1 MIPCPIDGSETRVL
15 KNPITGAD
23 LHVIAAR
30 GLVFTAWRF
39 TAEEM
44 RQVNEGAPVW
54 VVLHG
59 EVLPVFNLT
68 VGRRN
73 EVVPPEVIRIARRNE
88 AIISSPAAVEV
99 NESKARQTLLID
111 LVAYAFGMLFM
122 MACGLIGW
130 GVWRLIR
137 G

>member
-1 MIPCPIDGSETRVL
+1 MIPCTIDGSETRIL

-39 TAEEM
+39 TAEEL
-44 RQVNEGAPVW
+44 RQVNAGAPVW

-73 EVVPPEVIRIARRNE
+73 EVVPPEIIRIARRNE
-88 AIISSPAAVEV
+88 AILNSPEAETLAVV
-99 NESKARQTLLID
+99 KNRQTFLIE
-111 LVAYAFGMLFM
+111 VIAYAFAGLLLLFW
-122 MACGLIGW
+122 ALVGW